1 MGNSRGGV
9 CPYVIAILEACL
21 ILTTSITL
29 SPVSVAAKGLI
40 SSFRGLSLRFPRYLR
55 RREDKSSEQASTPEF
70 MASIWR
76 KQQGN
81 RQEID
86 DGDELIDAEFL
97 VSSAASEE
105 DI

>member
-1 MGNSRGGV
+1 
-9 CPYVIAILEACL
+9 
-21 ILTTSITL
+21 
-29 SPVSVAAKGLI
+29 
-40 SSFRGLSLRFPRYLR
+40 
-55 RREDKSSEQASTPEF
+55 

-81 RQEID
+81 RQGID
-86 DGDELIDAEFL
+86 DGDELIDAEFP

>member
-1 MGNSRGGV
+1 
-9 CPYVIAILEACL
+9 
-21 ILTTSITL
+21 
-29 SPVSVAAKGLI
+29 
-40 SSFRGLSLRFPRYLR
+40 
-55 RREDKSSEQASTPEF
+55 

-97 VSSAASEE
+97 VSSVASEE